1 MTLADRINKM
11 IEVALENAE
20 FTSASPEFKNKLSSL
35 GALDNPDQT
44 EILCKVPR
52 ILAVVNT
59 CA

>member
-11 IEVALENAE
+11 IEVALENA
-20 FTSASPEFKNKLSSL
+20 EFKNKLSSL